1 MFIHRVSSFC
11 RLYRRNTASS
21 ETPCRG
27 GDGNLQKQTTSS
39 FARNAV
45 GNTTPVWAP
54 ILNLTNP
61 GAICSGKDSFN
72 IDFLYTSRKLSFPQM
87 EEYLTDRT
95 NIGDAMATIVTSC
108 NVWRHVASSTTSRHF
123 KTWDHVNKLS
133 LLQLRLSSWG
143 HGQLLKTRHYRMKLR
158 NNKFHAALFKSA
170 AWNSFVHN

>member
-1 MFIHRVSSFC
+1 M
-11 RLYRRNTASS
+11 
-21 ETPCRG
+21 
-27 GDGNLQKQTTSS
+27 
-39 FARNAV
+39 

-108 NVWRHVASSTTSRHF
+108 NMCDVMWQQVQRHVISRPE
-123 KTWDHVNKLS
+123 T
-133 LLQLRLSSWG
+133 
-143 HGQLLKTRHYRMKLR
+143 M
-158 NNKFHAALFKSA
+158 
-170 AWNSFVHN
+170 